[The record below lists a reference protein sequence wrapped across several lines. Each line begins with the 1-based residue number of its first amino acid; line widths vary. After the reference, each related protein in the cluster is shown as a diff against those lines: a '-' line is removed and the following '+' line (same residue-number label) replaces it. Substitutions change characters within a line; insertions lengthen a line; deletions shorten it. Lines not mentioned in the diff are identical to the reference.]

1 MSMLFKI
8 PIIVAGLQ
16 SIPEG
21 FLIVIVGL
29 KLFNI
34 DIKLKE
40 AIGIS
45 VVYGI
50 LSYLIRE
57 YVAVYGLHTIFSII
71 ILIVLVKM
79 IEEIPFFHST
89 VSVLLSFLLTGI
101 FQAITVPMVLQIM
114 NMSFEKLSE
123 NPKLTIVAAIP
134 TFALLGII
142 YLILNGTGFYLYNLK
157 VFKKE

>member
-8 PIIVAGLQ
+8 PIIVAALQ

-45 VVYGI
+45 IIHGV
-50 LSYLIRE
+50 LSYLIRR

-71 ILIVLVKM
+71 VLIVLVKM
-79 IEEIPFFHST
+79 IGEIPFFHSI
-89 VSVLLSFLLTGI
+89 VSILLSFLLTGI
-101 FQAITVPMVLQIM
+101 FQVVTVPVILQIM
-114 NMSFEKLSE
+114 NMSFKQLSQD
-123 NPKLTIVAAIP
+123 PKLTIIAAIP

-142 YLILNGTGFYLYNLK
+142 YLILNRTGFYLYNLK
-157 VFKKE
+157 VYKKE

>member
-1 MSMLFKI
+1 MLFKI
-8 PIIVAGLQ
+8 PIIVAALQ

-45 VVYGI
+45 IIHGV
-50 LSYLIRE
+50 LSYLIRR

-71 ILIVLVKM
+71 VLIVLVKM
-79 IEEIPFFHST
+79 IGEIPFFHSI
-89 VSVLLSFLLTGI
+89 VSILLSFLLTGI
-101 FQAITVPMVLQIM
+101 FQVVTVPVILQIM
-114 NMSFEKLSE
+114 NMSFKQLSQD
-123 NPKLTIVAAIP
+123 PKLTIIAAIP

-142 YLILNGTGFYLYNLK
+142 YLILNRTGFYLYNLK
-157 VFKKE
+157 VYKKE

>member
-1 MSMLFKI
+1 MLFKI
-8 PIIVAGLQ
+8 PIIVAALQ

-45 VVYGI
+45 IIHGV
-50 LSYLIRE
+50 LSYLIRR

-71 ILIVLVKM
+71 VLIVLVKM
-79 IEEIPFFHST
+79 IGEIPFFHSI
-89 VSVLLSFLLTGI
+89 VSILLSFLLTGI
-101 FQAITVPMVLQIM
+101 FQVVTVPAILQIM
-114 NMSFEKLSE
+114 NMSFKQLSQD
-123 NPKLTIVAAIP
+123 PKLTIIAAIP

-142 YLILNGTGFYLYNLK
+142 YLILNRTGFYLYNLK
-157 VFKKE
+157 VYKKE